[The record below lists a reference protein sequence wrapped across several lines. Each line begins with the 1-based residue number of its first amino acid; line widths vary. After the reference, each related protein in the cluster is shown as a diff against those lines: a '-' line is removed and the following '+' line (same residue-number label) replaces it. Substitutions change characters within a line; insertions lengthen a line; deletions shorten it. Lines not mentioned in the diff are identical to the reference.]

1 MSWKCI
7 LLWVLIEVNPQNE
20 HPRNVNFL
28 RIRTKDPMGMQIIL
42 FQFFLFSILCV
53 LKQLPCDGW
62 VGFPHFLFWTHRAE
76 GGQSCDQ
83 ELTQTPSQYCCY
95 LAGVKHV
102 CFRFSLLLGCIT
114 VMFFFSLWLLLRLQS
129 DKHFHSAID
138 VKFCGSKSLLML
150 YTSSLYGT
158 YITQIWQWTDTP
170 CVSFAEWL
178 QYWHC
183 VGQNNSKDRYLK
195 VFIYENCS

>member
-1 MSWKCI
+1 MCFKAIALWWMSWI
-7 LLWVLIEVNPQNE
+7 STLSFLDSQSWRWAVLW
-20 HPRNVNFL
+20 PRADSD
-28 RIRTKDPMGMQIIL
+28 T
-42 FQFFLFSILCV
+42 FSV
-53 LKQLPCDGW
+53 
-62 VGFPHFLFWTHRAE
+62 
-76 GGQSCDQ
+76 
-83 ELTQTPSQYCCY
+83 
-95 LAGVKHV
+95 
-102 CFRFSLLLGCIT
+102 LLLLSWSKACMLQ
-114 VMFFFSLWLLLRLQS
+114 VLSSVRLHHCYVFFSLWLLLRLQS
-129 DKHFHSAID
+129 DKHFHSVID

-170 CVSFAEWL
+170 CVSFAGWL